1 MRRIARA
8 FTLIEVLVAL
18 AVFGVLSMLAYATLG
33 STLSNAEYLTD
44 RMDRLQSIQR
54 AMRYLTTDLL
64 QSAPRPVRS
73 ELGDSYTP
81 ALYSTLSGDFAIEL
95 THMGWSNP
103 AGLPR
108 STLQRVA
115 YRIEDGTLLRYHWVV
130 LDRTY
135 SNEPFVTELLDDVDS
150 LYFRFFDPTGESS
163 EIWPPQSLQGGGGLR
178 NRPRAVEVIL
188 SLPDQGDLTR
198 LLEVAL

>member
-1 MRRIARA
+1 M
-8 FTLIEVLVAL
+8 AL

-33 STLSNAEYLTD
+33 STLSNADYLTD
-44 RMDRLQSIQR
+44 RMDRLQSVQR

-73 ELGDSYTP
+73 PLGDSYVP
-81 ALYSTLSGDFAIEL
+81 AVYSTLSGEFAIEL
-95 THMGWSNP
+95 THSGWTNP

-108 STLQRVA
+108 GTLQRVA
-115 YRIEDGTLLRYHWVV
+115 YRIEDGTLLRYHWRV

-135 SNEPFVTELLDDVDS
+135 TNEPVVTELLTDVDS
-150 LYFRFFDPTGESS
+150 LYFRFFDPSGESA
-163 EIWPPQSLQGGGGLR
+163 EVWPPQALQGGAGLR
-178 NRPRAVEVIL
+178 ARPRAVEIVL
-188 SLPDQGDLTR
+188 SLPDQGEITR